1 MIHVVTAANRCLYER
16 QLLQMHR
23 QRTKVFVEGMGW
35 NRPVSED
42 GGEYDEGDDEHAIYL
57 LSLSPNGEVERSM
70 RARKASDWSV
80 IGDVYPHFIGPDVAS
95 VRNPDVWE
103 MCRLYSMSGAREPE
117 GFSRRGELGLALIEL
132 AVRYNIRRIVGMSEL
147 FLVGPTIR
155 SGWRRKVIG
164 LPGNYGEGECVAVE
178 VDACPEAVDEMRER
192 LNISGSVLLE
202 IMPGDPLAE
211 IEPQDAEIFLEAVR
225 HLTPESRQLVTGIT
239 RTIAKIERSEGVEAA
254 IAAVERVRQV
264 IGEAGALKDS
274 EQG

>member
-23 QRTKVFVEGMGW
+23 QRAKVFVDGMGW

-42 GGEYDEGDDEHAIYL
+42 GGEYDEGDDDRCIYL
-57 LSLSPNGEVERSM
+57 LSLSPSGEVERSM
-70 RARKASDWSV
+70 RVRPADDWSV
-80 IGDVYPHFIGPDVAS
+80 IGDVYPHFIGPDVPS

-117 GFSRRGELGLALIEL
+117 GFSRRGELGLALIEK
-132 AVRYNIRRIVGMSEL
+132 AVQCGIRRVVGMSEL
-147 FLVGPTIR
+147 FLVGPVMR
-155 SGWRRKVIG
+155 SGWRMKVIG

-178 VDACPEAVDEMRER
+178 VDACPESLEEMREK

-202 IMPGDPLAE
+202 IMPGEALAE
-211 IEPQDAEIFLEAVR
+211 LEPHDAEMFLEAVR

-239 RTIAKIERSEGVEAA
+239 RTIAKIERSEGVDAA

-264 IGEAGALKDS
+264 ISSPDTAKTRD
-274 EQG
+274 